1 MQAVQIDD
9 VSTSQPWPPG
19 LRQKLARTEPCPP
32 RLAKKLARTE
42 PCPTGLA
49 QKLAR
54 TEPCPPGLAQKL
66 ARVEPRPPGVNR
78 SESRV
83 GFGLIFKR
91 AQIITASLWL
101 LCSLTAMVQG
111 DDVRTTES
119 WTRLSEAGFDL
130 QQLDGLRRRNSQPL
144 TGKDRQPMD
153 ALLAAVDQWDQNGFG
168 SIQPLGL
175 LDLLADTGDSV
186 CRRVQMIGKV
196 RQCLRIKAD
205 PASADAP
212 TPARDSFQ
220 LTIFPDL
227 DGQKITVKSPAGDRV
242 PYGRFAVTV
251 RAFKLP
257 AGETEQSLLD
267 KRIRVDGFHYRFWRY
282 DSVFSDQQGL
292 QGQIGALVIGGPMA
306 VLKKPSAA
314 LLNDGLMWAVA
325 LLAIGLIG
333 MGWWYSQAATKNNRT
348 YDALPDMLPED
359 WKAD

>member
-19 LRQKLARTEPCPP
+19 LRQKLARTEP
-32 RLAKKLARTE
+32 
-42 PCPTGLA
+42 
-49 QKLAR
+49 
-54 TEPCPPGLAQKL
+54 
-66 ARVEPRPPGVNR
+66 RPPGVNR

-83 GFGLIFKR
+83 RFGLIFKR
-91 AQIITASLWL
+91 ARIVTALL
-101 LCSLTAMVQG
+101 LFVLCSLPVLVQS
-111 DDVRTTES
+111 DEVKTTES

-175 LDLLADTGDSV
+175 LDLLADTNDSV

-282 DSVFSDQQGL
+282 DSVFSDQKGL

-314 LLNDGLMWAVA
+314 LLNDGLMWVVA

-333 MGWWYSQAATKNNRT
+333 MGWWYSQAATKNSRT